1 MDINAIEEAIDEL
14 VAFNFPEFTP
24 HFLQGMKKEAAA
36 YKAMVD
42 ATKGLEGTNNCFW
55 KTVPG
60 AADYD
65 RSLEAKIAKDPT
77 KYQNMT
83 WEDDPIEVPRR
94 RWEWWRSKRG
104 KFTYFSK
111 AARLVVL
118 VQVSSA
124 AVERIFS
131 QVKYILEQI
140 GDSALEE
147 NIETR
152 MMERVNN
159 QTMMSVDRSG
169 ENEVK
174 NGLSTS
180 YFKLN

>member
-14 VAFNFPEFTP
+14 VAFKFPEFTP
-24 HFLQGMKKEAAA
+24 HFLQGMKREAAA

-42 ATKGLEGTNNCFW
+42 ATKGLEGTNSCFW
-55 KTVPG
+55 KAVPG
-60 AADYD
+60 AAKYD
-65 RSLEAKIAKDPT
+65 KSLETKIAKDPT

-83 WEDDPIEVPRR
+83 WEDDPIEVARR
-94 RWEWWRSKRG
+94 RWEWWRAKRG

-147 NIETR
+147 NIECR
-152 MMERVNN
+152 MMERVNKY
-159 QTMMSVDRSG
+159 D
-169 ENEVK
+169 E
-174 NGLSTS
+174 
-180 YFKLN
+180 Y